1 MRGLTHELMYPS
13 QVVTMKAVSPGH
25 QPSSNLM
32 QMALI
37 ILQVKKGTQHTKNT
51 PVEWRKKM
59 HQKEKVNLLVKKM
72 DEKKE

>member
-1 MRGLTHELMYPS
+1 
-13 QVVTMKAVSPGH
+13 MKAVSPGH

-51 PVEWRKKM
+51 PRKK
-59 HQKEKVNLLVKKM
+59 
-72 DEKKE
+72 EKKCIKGEESRDIFVVTGDPLERGKIDEP

>member
-1 MRGLTHELMYPS
+1 
-13 QVVTMKAVSPGH
+13 MKAVSPGH

-51 PVEWRKKM
+51 PRKK
-59 HQKEKVNLLVKKM
+59 
-72 DEKKE
+72 EKKCIKGEETFLEKTVVTGDPLETGKIDEP